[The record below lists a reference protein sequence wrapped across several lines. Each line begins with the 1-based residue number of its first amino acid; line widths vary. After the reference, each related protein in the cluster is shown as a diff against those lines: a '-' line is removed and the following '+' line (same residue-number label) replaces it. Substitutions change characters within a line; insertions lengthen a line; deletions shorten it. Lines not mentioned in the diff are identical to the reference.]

1 MNLKRKIC
9 GLMMAAIMM
18 ASNCG
23 AGVYASGQE
32 ADGAAGKEKVLS
44 IDVEQAIELAM
55 QNNMDLKSLDVDVR
69 SAALSREMAERA
81 EKKLSDG
88 KNRLS
93 DASESIGALE
103 QLAGKLPEGVKLGDI
118 AGSNAAVAGLLEEHP
133 EFSGLDKAGLEKNV
147 INPARDAIES
157 GDVKLELGIADVNE
171 SIKDKLDITASRY
184 LSMSSSTKLLTTMA
198 QLQES
203 VTGSGYKIAGKSV
216 ALLTRKRYYDVLKA
230 SRIEEIKRLALERAK
245 RQYEMAR
252 ASYEEGMKAKDDM
265 LLSRVQ
271 LNLLSAAYTKS
282 QMDRKNAEIELKR
295 VMNIDMATSLRLIED
310 FSTDPLQADL
320 NAGLAQGL
328 EKRIEM
334 QKLMAQYVVDK
345 LNFELTR
352 GPYPENTY
360 QYKEA
365 KVKLEKAQAELEK
378 GQVDTSAQIR
388 QSYESLVCAA
398 QMLEYTGGIVE
409 DARESLAIAQLRYE
423 EGYSFETSG
432 IKSSGLSDFAGTIVE
447 VIAAQ
452 ERLADVEEK
461 TVDIIY
467 SYNLAKDKYLNDI
480 GTY

>member
-1 MNLKRKIC
+1 MNIKMKISC
-9 GLMMAAIMM
+9 LAMAAMMAV
-18 ASNCG
+18 SSCG
-23 AGVYASGQE
+23 AAVYASGQE
-32 ADGAAGKEKVLS
+32 AAATPETALS
-44 IDVEQAIELAM
+44 IDVEGAIELAM
-55 QNNMDLKSLDVDVR
+55 QNNMDLKSIAVDTK
-69 SAALSREMAERA
+69 STALSREMAERA

-93 DASESIGALE
+93 DASESVGGLE

-118 AGSNAAVAGLLEEHP
+118 AGSNEAVAGLLKEHP
-133 EFSGLDKAGLEKNV
+133 ELAGLDKAGLEKNV

-157 GDVKLELGIADVNE
+157 GDVKLELGIEDVND

-203 VTGSGYKIAGKSV
+203 VTGSGYKIARKNV
-216 ALLTRKRYYDVLKA
+216 ALLTRKRYYDVLRA

-245 RQYEMAR
+245 SQYDMAK

-271 LNLLSAAYTKS
+271 LNLFGAAYTKA
-282 QMDRKNAEIELKR
+282 QMDRRNAEIELKR
-295 VMNIDMATSLRLIED
+295 VMNIDMATKLSLTEN
-310 FSTDPLQADL
+310 FSTEPLQADL

-328 EKRIEM
+328 EKRLEM
-334 QKLMAQYVVDK
+334 QKLMAQYIVDK
-345 LNFELTR
+345 LNFELTK

-365 KVKLEKAQAELEK
+365 LLKLEKAQVEIEK
-378 GQVDTSAQIR
+378 GQVDTGAQIR
-388 QSYESLVCAA
+388 QSYESLASA
-398 QMLEYTGGIVE
+398 EQMLEYTEGIVE
-409 DARESLAIAQLRYE
+409 DARESLAIAQLRYD
-423 EGYSFETSG
+423 EGYSFESSG
-432 IKSSGLSDFAGTIVE
+432 IKSAGLSDFAGTIVE